1 MSTPHAGLLVPLDM
15 FRITQLASI
24 FGELLVGK
32 ARNVLDAQ
40 LVVTRH
46 PEAPLFLMNITGSVV
61 DENPAA
67 FWRENADLVQMASR
81 AFPRQVIMF
90 YGDPGATPD
99 DRREGFIVAAQGQV
113 VAGDDAG
120 ADKFPAGT
128 PDSDWPLGKLC
139 EQLRIPLA
147 DLNGGFAGGP
157 QVAVKLLE
165 PTGDDQELL
174 QVLFAKE
181 MAAQAAAAEG
191 GVPPEGADGSA
202 GAPAPA
208 HAQGGQPGQ
217 TQAQDAQSPGSPAAP
232 AAPPKPS
239 AAELAAEDAKRR
251 ARESAE
257 ETAAAAAR
265 AVEIQAGL
273 RVAQDDLGITLAPDA
288 ELSEPDQLRPFI
300 VSSLKGDAPE
310 GVPRDLTEQ
319 LQGRRID
326 VAVKVDFLSEVFI
339 ESTPLSKPQFVE
351 ISAEREM
358 GGKAVR
364 VAEVLGPR
372 LGYGTLI
379 STGSAP
385 HVFVSRKPD
394 LPLPESLIVEL
405 LG

>member
-32 ARNVLDAQ
+32 ARNVLDAE

-90 YGDPGATPD
+90 YGDPGATPQ

-113 VAGDDAG
+113 VAGDDAD

-128 PDSDWPLGKLC
+128 PDTDWPLGKLC

-147 DLNGGFAGGP
+147 DLNGRFAGGP
-157 QVAVKLLE
+157 QVSVKLLE
-165 PTGDDQELL
+165 PAGDDQDLL

-181 MAAQAAAAEG
+181 MAAQAAAEG
-191 GVPPEGADGSA
+191 
-202 GAPAPA
+202 GAPAPGPDGQVA
-208 HAQGGQPGQ
+208 AAPAPAQAQAGQAQPG
-217 TQAQDAQSPGSPAAP
+217 AVPGTPAAP
-232 AAPPKPS
+232 ATPPKPS

-257 ETAAAAAR
+257 ESATAAAR
-265 AVEIQAGL
+265 AAEIQSGL
-273 RVAQDDLGITLAPDA
+273 RLAQDDLGITLAPDA
-288 ELSEPDQLRPFI
+288 ELSEPDQLRPFV
-300 VSSLKGDAPE
+300 VSALQGDAPE
-310 GVPRDLTEQ
+310 GVPRELTQQ
-319 LQGRRID
+319 LQGKRID

-339 ESTPLSKPQFVE
+339 ESAPLSKPQFQE
-351 ISAEREM
+351 ISAQRDM
-358 GGKAVR
+358 GGKSVR

-394 LPLPESLIVEL
+394 LPLPESLIIEL

>member
-32 ARNVLDAQ
+32 ARNVLDAE
-40 LVVTRH
+40 LVVIRH

-128 PDSDWPLGKLC
+128 PDAEWPLGKLC
-139 EQLRIPLA
+139 EQLRIPLE
-147 DLNGGFAGGP
+147 DLTGRFAGGP
-157 QVAVKLLE
+157 QVSVKLLE
-165 PTGDDQELL
+165 PAGDDQDLL
-174 QVLFAKE
+174 GVLFAKE

-191 GVPPEGADGSA
+191 GEAVPGADGSA
-202 GAPAPA
+202 AAPAPA
-208 HAQGGQPGQ
+208 QAQTQGQ
-217 TQAQDAQSPGSPAAP
+217 TQAPGATPAVPAAP
-232 AAPPKPS
+232 AKPPKPS
-239 AAELAAEDAKRR
+239 AAEVAAEDAKRR
-251 ARESAE
+251 AREQAE

-265 AVEIQAGL
+265 ASEIQSGL
-273 RVAQDDLGITLAPDA
+273 RIAHDDLGITLAPDA

-310 GVPRDLTEQ
+310 GVPRDLAQQ
-319 LQGRRID
+319 LQGKRID

-339 ESTPLSKPQFVE
+339 ESSPLSKPQFLE
-351 ISAEREM
+351 ISTEREM
-358 GGKAVR
+358 GGKSVR

-385 HVFVSRKPD
+385 HVFVSRKPE
-394 LPLPESLIVEL
+394 LPLPESLILEL

>member
-1 MSTPHAGLLVPLDM
+1 MNMSTPHAGLLVPLDM

-32 ARNVLDAQ
+32 ARNVLDAE

-46 PEAPLFLMNITGSVV
+46 PEAPLFLMKITGSVV

-90 YGDPGATPD
+90 YGDPGATPE

-113 VAGDDAG
+113 VAGDDAD

-128 PDSDWPLGKLC
+128 PDTDWPLGKLC
-139 EQLRIPLA
+139 EQLRIPLD
-147 DLNGGFAGGP
+147 DLNGEFAGGP
-157 QVAVKLLE
+157 QVSVKLLE
-165 PTGDDQELL
+165 PAGDDQDLL
-174 QVLFAKE
+174 GILFAKE

-191 GVPPEGADGSA
+191 GDPAALGPDGQP
-202 GAPAPA
+202 APAPA
-208 HAQGGQPGQ
+208 
-217 TQAQDAQSPGSPAAP
+217 QAQAGAQPPGPAPAAAAP
-232 AAPPKPS
+232 AKPAKPS
-239 AAELAAEDAKRR
+239 AAELGAEDAKRR

-257 ETAAAAAR
+257 EAAAADAR
-265 AVEIQAGL
+265 AAEIQSGL
-273 RVAQDDLGITLAPDA
+273 RIAHDDLGITLAPEA
-288 ELSEPDQLRPFI
+288 ELSEPDQLSPFI

-310 GVPRDLTEQ
+310 GVPRELAQE
-319 LQGRRID
+319 LQGKRID

-339 ESTPLSKPQFVE
+339 ESTPLSKPQFLE
-351 ISAEREM
+351 ISTEREM
-358 GGKAVR
+358 GGKSVR

-379 STGSAP
+379 SAGSTP
-385 HVFVSRKPD
+385 HVFVSRKPE

>member
-46 PEAPLFLMNITGSVV
+46 PEAPLFLMNITGTVV

-128 PDSDWPLGKLC
+128 PDAEWPLGKLC

-165 PTGDDQELL
+165 PTGDDQDLL
-174 QVLFAKE
+174 GVLFAKE

-191 GVPPEGADGSA
+191 GAPPPGADGSA
-202 GAPAPA
+202 AAPAPA
-208 HAQGGQPGQ
+208 QAQ
-217 TQAQDAQSPGSPAAP
+217 TQGQAQAQPPGAPAAPAAP

-251 ARESAE
+251 AREQAE
-257 ETAAAAAR
+257 ENAAAAAR
-265 AVEIQAGL
+265 AAEIQSGL

-300 VSSLKGDAPE
+300 VSTLKGDAPE

-319 LQGRRID
+319 LQGKRID

-339 ESTPLSKPQFVE
+339 ESTPLSKPQFLE
-351 ISAEREM
+351 ISAERDM

-385 HVFVSRKPD
+385 HVFVSRKPE

>member
-32 ARNVLDAQ
+32 ARNVLDAE

-46 PEAPLFLMNITGSVV
+46 PESPLFLMTITGSVV

-139 EQLRIPLA
+139 EQLRIPLE
-147 DLNGGFAGGP
+147 DLKGRFAGGP

-165 PTGDDQELL
+165 PAGDDQDLL

-191 GVPPEGADGSA
+191 GAPPTGADGSA
-202 GAPAPA
+202 AAPAPA
-208 HAQGGQPGQ
+208 
-217 TQAQDAQSPGSPAAP
+217 QAQAGQAQPPGAAPAPAAP

-265 AVEIQAGL
+265 AAEIQSGL

-319 LQGRRID
+319 LQGKRID

-339 ESTPLSKPQFVE
+339 ESTPLSKPQFLE
-351 ISAEREM
+351 ISAERDM
-358 GGKAVR
+358 GGKSVR

-372 LGYGTLI
+372 LGYGSLI

-385 HVFVSRKPD
+385 HVFVSRKPE

>member
-32 ARNVLDAQ
+32 ARNVLDAE

-46 PEAPLFLMNITGSVV
+46 PESPLFLMNITGTVV

-128 PDSDWPLGKLC
+128 PDTDWPLGKLC

-147 DLNGGFAGGP
+147 DLKGRFAGGP
-157 QVAVKLLE
+157 QVSVKLLE
-165 PTGDDQELL
+165 PAGDDQALL
-174 QVLFAKE
+174 EVLFAKE

-191 GVPPEGADGSA
+191 GAPPEGADGSA
-202 GAPAPA
+202 AAPAPA
-208 HAQGGQPGQ
+208 
-217 TQAQDAQSPGSPAAP
+217 QAQAGEAQAQPPGAPAAPAAP

-265 AVEIQAGL
+265 AAEIQSGL

-319 LQGRRID
+319 LQGKRID

-339 ESTPLSKPQFVE
+339 ESTPLSKPQFLE
-351 ISAEREM
+351 ISAERDM
-358 GGKAVR
+358 GGKSVR

-385 HVFVSRKPD
+385 HVFVSRKPE

>member
-15 FRITQLASI
+15 FRITQLAAI

-32 ARNVLDAQ
+32 ARNVLDAE
-40 LVVTRH
+40 LVVIRH
-46 PEAPLFLMNITGSVV
+46 PEAPLFLMKITGSVV

-90 YGDPGATPD
+90 YGDSGATPE

-113 VAGDDAG
+113 VAGDDAD

-128 PDSDWPLGKLC
+128 PDTDWPLGKLC
-139 EQLRIPLA
+139 EQLRIPLE
-147 DLNGGFAGGP
+147 DLNNGFAGGP
-157 QVAVKLLE
+157 QVTVKLLE
-165 PTGDDQELL
+165 PVGDDQELL
-174 QVLFAKE
+174 GVLFAKE
-181 MAAQAAAAEG
+181 MAAQAAAQEG
-191 GVPPEGADGSA
+191 GPAPGNDGSA
-202 GAPAPA
+202 AAPAPA
-208 HAQGGQPGQ
+208 
-217 TQAQDAQSPGSPAAP
+217 QAQAGAQASGAASAPAAP
-232 AAPPKPS
+232 AKPAKPS
-239 AAELAAEDAKRR
+239 AAEVAAEDSRRR
-251 ARESAE
+251 AREQAE
-257 ETAAAAAR
+257 EAAAAAAR
-265 AVEIQAGL
+265 ATEIQSGL
-273 RVAQDDLGITLAPDA
+273 RLAQDDLGITLAPDA

-300 VSSLKGDAPE
+300 VAVLKGDAPE
-310 GVPRDLTEQ
+310 GVPRNLTQ
-319 LQGRRID
+319 KLQGKRID

-339 ESTPLSKPQFVE
+339 ESTPLSKPQFLE
-351 ISAEREM
+351 ISSERQM
-358 GGKAVR
+358 GGKSVR

-394 LPLPESLIVEL
+394 LPLPESLIVDL